1 MTDEP
6 KFTHIAVEKPAQKQI
21 AILARV
27 RGVTIYELVAGWAN
41 EAWGQAEQE
50 GLVTD
55 AMLTPMKAHVL
66 GKEHIVE
73 FDAQDGKKLLKAVK
87 MHKGGKA

>member
-1 MTDEP
+1 MVDEP
-6 KFTHIAVEKPAQKQI
+6 NKFTHIGIEKPTQKQI

-41 EAWGQAEQE
+41 EAWGHAEQD

-55 AMLTPMKAHVL
+55 AMLIPMKAHVV
-66 GKEHIVE
+66 GKESIVE
-73 FDAQDGKKLLKAVK
+73 YDSQDGKKLLKAVK
-87 MHKGGKA
+87 VRKG